1 MLLSNFGSVGIA
13 RDGWDLWNWMSRR
26 KTGLDTDN
34 KKSKEDRKGK
44 RNGRLWNDYN
54 GNENP
59 RKTDIIPNVPC
70 ANIKR

>member
-1 MLLSNFGSVGIA
+1 
-13 RDGWDLWNWMSRR
+13 MSRR
-26 KTGLDTDN
+26 KTGLDPDN